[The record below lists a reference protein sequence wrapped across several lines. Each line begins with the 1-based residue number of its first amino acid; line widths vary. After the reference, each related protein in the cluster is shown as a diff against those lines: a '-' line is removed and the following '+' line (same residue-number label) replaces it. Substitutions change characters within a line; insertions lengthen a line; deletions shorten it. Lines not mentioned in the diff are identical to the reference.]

1 MGDLLE
7 TCELAFCN
15 ELEITRPNLAMDIVH
30 RHPTISQLI
39 IKRLNHCEYLMDR
52 SVDADA
58 EGYSLCRFS
67 IPFSY
72 RNIYRNTL
80 SDDPSLFDLF
90 SLHEMQI
97 Y

>member
-52 SVDADA
+52 SV
-58 EGYSLCRFS
+58 
-67 IPFSY
+67 
-72 RNIYRNTL
+72 TL
-80 SDDPSLFDLF
+80 MLKGIHFVVSAFLLVTVTFTEIL
-90 SLHEMQI
+90 
-97 Y
+97 